1 MIDDGD
7 ADVFCCLRAQK
18 EEKKSDARFS
28 LKHKNIFFFS
38 KMSAQQNI
46 IPPDV
51 VRKAE
56 MQMKRKA
63 PDDLNGEQQQHET
76 RSKKANAA
84 ASSPTF
90 SLQFDYSLEK
100 QFRENSVA
108 GFALTCVMHRE
119 RSAMKEALSL
129 LRECLDDDDFTKIS
143 PLKMPCKAFAFLSVA
158 EEKLQLEVEGLVT
171 KVVRRI
177 VSNRQNKVRFLER
190 MIPIQTTCE
199 YTDDAIERAVERLGI
214 TIESN
219 EFKTFAVCHRDC
231 FSKALVAKEDTKDEM
246 EKWKSIAVTNAV
258 AAAVSKRINKVSL
271 KDPDVV
277 IFVVVMAVND
287 NSIKNTDNI
296 PTRRLG
302 LSYAPKA
309 SKMFTVKGKGIVA
322 TSLKI

>member
-1 MIDDGD
+1 MGNFGWEI
-7 ADVFCCLRAQK
+7 RK
-18 EEKKSDARFS
+18 ISPHSKT
-28 LKHKNIFFFS
+28 
-38 KMSAQQNI
+38 KMS

-51 VRKAE
+51 IRKAE

-63 PDDLNGEQQQHET
+63 PDDLNGEQYKT

-84 ASSPTF
+84 ASSSTS
-90 SLQFDYSLEK
+90 SLQFDYALEK

-119 RSAMKEALSL
+119 RSAMKEALEL
-129 LRECLDDDDFTKIS
+129 LRECLDDDFTKIS
-143 PLKMPCKAFAFLSVA
+143 PMKMPCKAFAFLSVA
-158 EEKLQLEVEGLVT
+158 EEKLQLELAEVVT
-171 KVVRRI
+171 RVVRI
-177 VSNRQNKVRFLER
+177 VLNRQNEVRFLER

-214 TIESN
+214 TNQSN

-246 EKWKSIAVTNAV
+246 EKWKSMAVTNAV
-258 AAAVSKRINKVSL
+258 AKAVSKRIDKVSL

-277 IFVVVMAVND
+277 IFVVVLAVND
-287 NSIKNTDNI
+287 NGIKNTDNI

-302 LSYAPKA
+302 LSYATRE
-309 SKMFTVKGKGIVA
+309 SKVFTVKSKGIVA
-322 TSLKI
+322 TNLKP

>member
-1 MIDDGD
+1 MLMCFVVC
-7 ADVFCCLRAQK
+7 ARKKKRKKVTRFC
-18 EEKKSDARFS
+18 S
-28 LKHKNIFFFS
+28 LTHKNIFFFS
-38 KMSAQQNI
+38 LTMSAQNI

-90 SLQFDYSLEK
+90 SLQFDYALEK

-143 PLKMPCKAFAFLSVA
+143 PLKMPCKAFSFLSVA
-158 EEKLQLEVEGLVT
+158 EEKLQLVT
-171 KVVRRI
+171 RVVRRI

-199 YTDDAIERAVERLGI
+199 YTDVAIERAVERLGI
-214 TIESN
+214 TNQSN
-219 EFKTFAVCHRDC
+219 ELFKTFAVCHRDC
-231 FSKALVAKEDTKDEM
+231 FSKALVAKEDTKEEM
-246 EKWKSIAVTNAV
+246 EKWKSMAVTNAV

-277 IFVVVMAVND
+277 IFVVVMAVNN
-287 NSIKNTDNI
+287 NSIKNSDNI

-302 LSYAPKA
+302 LSYASKA

-322 TSLKI
+322 TSLKRKIVYY

>member
-1 MIDDGD
+1 
-7 ADVFCCLRAQK
+7 
-18 EEKKSDARFS
+18 
-28 LKHKNIFFFS
+28 
-38 KMSAQQNI
+38 MS

-51 VRKAE
+51 IRKAE

-63 PDDLNGEQQQHET
+63 PDDLNGEQHKT

-84 ASSPTF
+84 ASSSTS
-90 SLQFDYSLEK
+90 SLQFDYALEK

-119 RSAMKEALSL
+119 RSAMKEALEL
-129 LRECLDDDDFTKIS
+129 LRECLDDDFTKIS
-143 PLKMPCKAFAFLSVA
+143 PMKMPCKAFAFLSVA
-158 EEKLQLEVEGLVT
+158 EEKLQLELVEVVT
-171 KVVRRI
+171 RVVRI
-177 VSNRQNKVRFLER
+177 VLNRQNEVRFLER

-214 TIESN
+214 TNQSN

-246 EKWKSIAVTNAV
+246 EKWKSMAVTNAV
-258 AAAVSKRINKVSL
+258 AKAVSKRIDIVSL

-277 IFVVVMAVND
+277 IFVVVLAVND
-287 NSIKNTDNI
+287 NGIKNTDNI

-302 LSYAPKA
+302 LSYATRE
-309 SKMFTVKGKGIVA
+309 SKVFTVKSKGIVA
-322 TSLKI
+322 TNLKP

>member
-1 MIDDGD
+1 
-7 ADVFCCLRAQK
+7 
-18 EEKKSDARFS
+18 
-28 LKHKNIFFFS
+28 
-38 KMSAQQNI
+38 MS

-51 VRKAE
+51 IRKAE

-63 PDDLNGEQQQHET
+63 PDDLNGEQHKT

-84 ASSPTF
+84 ASSSTS
-90 SLQFDYSLEK
+90 SLQFDYALEK

-119 RSAMKEALSL
+119 RSAMKEALEL
-129 LRECLDDDDFTKIS
+129 LRECLDDDFTKIS
-143 PLKMPCKAFAFLSVA
+143 PMKMPCKAFAFLSVA
-158 EEKLQLEVEGLVT
+158 EEKLQLELVEVVT
-171 KVVRRI
+171 RVVRI
-177 VSNRQNKVRFLER
+177 VLNRQNEVRFLER

-214 TIESN
+214 TNQSN

-246 EKWKSIAVTNAV
+246 EKWKSMAVTNAV
-258 AAAVSKRINKVSL
+258 AKAVSKRIDKVSL

-277 IFVVVMAVND
+277 IFVVVLAVND
-287 NSIKNTDNI
+287 NGIKNTDNI

-302 LSYAPKA
+302 LSYATRE
-309 SKMFTVKGKGIVA
+309 SKVFTVKSKGIVA
-322 TSLKI
+322 TNLKRKIVYY

>member
-1 MIDDGD
+1 
-7 ADVFCCLRAQK
+7 
-18 EEKKSDARFS
+18 
-28 LKHKNIFFFS
+28 
-38 KMSAQQNI
+38 MSIPNNN
-46 IPPDV
+46 IPPGI

-63 PDDLNGEQQQHET
+63 PDDLNGEQHKT

-84 ASSPTF
+84 ASSSTS
-90 SLQFDYSLEK
+90 SLQFDYDLEK

-129 LRECLDDDDFTKIS
+129 LRECLDDDFTKIS
-143 PLKMPCKAFAFLSVA
+143 PMKMPCKAFAFLSVA
-158 EEKLQLEVEGLVT
+158 EEKLQLEMVEVVT
-171 KVVRRI
+171 RVVRI
-177 VSNRQNKVRFLER
+177 VLNRQNEVRFLER

-214 TIESN
+214 TNQSN

-246 EKWKSIAVTNAV
+246 EKWKSMAVTNAV
-258 AAAVSKRINKVSL
+258 AASVSKRIDKVSL

-277 IFVVVMAVND
+277 IFVVVLAVND
-287 NSIKNTDNI
+287 NFGVKNTKKDFSNM
-296 PTRRLG
+296 TRRLG
-302 LSYAPKA
+302 LSYATRE
-309 SKMFTVKGKGIVA
+309 SKVFTVKSKGIDA
-322 TSLKI
+322 TNLKL

>member
-1 MIDDGD
+1 
-7 ADVFCCLRAQK
+7 
-18 EEKKSDARFS
+18 
-28 LKHKNIFFFS
+28 
-38 KMSAQQNI
+38 MS

-51 VRKAE
+51 IRKAE

-63 PDDLNGEQQQHET
+63 PDDLNGEQYKT

-84 ASSPTF
+84 ASSSTS
-90 SLQFDYSLEK
+90 SLQFDYALEK

-119 RSAMKEALSL
+119 RSAMKEALEL
-129 LRECLDDDDFTKIS
+129 LRECLDDDFTKIS
-143 PLKMPCKAFAFLSVA
+143 PMKMPCKAFAFLSVA
-158 EEKLQLEVEGLVT
+158 EEKLQLELVEVVT
-171 KVVRRI
+171 RVVRI
-177 VSNRQNKVRFLER
+177 VLNRQNEVRFLER

-214 TIESN
+214 TNQSN

-246 EKWKSIAVTNAV
+246 EKWKSMAVTNAV
-258 AAAVSKRINKVSL
+258 AKAVSKRIDKVSL

-277 IFVVVMAVND
+277 IFVVVLAVND
-287 NSIKNTDNI
+287 NGIKNTDNI

-302 LSYAPKA
+302 LSYATRE
-309 SKMFTVKGKGIVA
+309 SKVFTVKSKGIVA
-322 TSLKI
+322 TNLKP

>member
-1 MIDDGD
+1 MGNFGWEI
-7 ADVFCCLRAQK
+7 RK
-18 EEKKSDARFS
+18 ISPHSKT
-28 LKHKNIFFFS
+28 
-38 KMSAQQNI
+38 KMS

-51 VRKAE
+51 IRKAE

-63 PDDLNGEQQQHET
+63 PDDLNGEQQHKT

-84 ASSPTF
+84 ASSSTS
-90 SLQFDYSLEK
+90 SLQFDYALEK

-119 RSAMKEALSL
+119 RSAMKEALEL
-129 LRECLDDDDFTKIS
+129 LRECLDDDFTKIS
-143 PLKMPCKAFAFLSVA
+143 PMKMPCKAFAFLSVA
-158 EEKLQLEVEGLVT
+158 EEKLQLELVEVVT
-171 KVVRRI
+171 RVVRI
-177 VSNRQNKVRFLER
+177 VLNRQNEVRFLER

-214 TIESN
+214 TNQSN

-246 EKWKSIAVTNAV
+246 EKWKSMAVTNAV
-258 AAAVSKRINKVSL
+258 AKAVSKRIDIVSL

-277 IFVVVMAVND
+277 IFVVVLAVND
-287 NSIKNTDNI
+287 NGIKNTDNI

-302 LSYAPKA
+302 LSYATRE
-309 SKMFTVKGKGIVA
+309 SKVFTVKSKGIVA
-322 TSLKI
+322 TNLKP

>member
-1 MIDDGD
+1 MGNFGWEI
-7 ADVFCCLRAQK
+7 RK
-18 EEKKSDARFS
+18 ISPHSKT
-28 LKHKNIFFFS
+28 
-38 KMSAQQNI
+38 KMS

-51 VRKAE
+51 IRKAE

-63 PDDLNGEQQQHET
+63 PDDLNGEQYKT

-84 ASSPTF
+84 ASSSTS
-90 SLQFDYSLEK
+90 SLQFDYALEK

-119 RSAMKEALSL
+119 RSAMKEALEL
-129 LRECLDDDDFTKIS
+129 LRECLDDDFTKIS
-143 PLKMPCKAFAFLSVA
+143 PMKMPCKAFAFLSVA
-158 EEKLQLEVEGLVT
+158 EEKLQLEFVEVVT
-171 KVVRRI
+171 RVVRI
-177 VSNRQNKVRFLER
+177 VLNRQNEVRFLER

-214 TIESN
+214 TNQSN

-246 EKWKSIAVTNAV
+246 EKWKSMAVTNAV
-258 AAAVSKRINKVSL
+258 AKAVSKRIDKVSL

-277 IFVVVMAVND
+277 IFVVVLAVND
-287 NSIKNTDNI
+287 NGIKNTDNI

-302 LSYAPKA
+302 LSYATRE
-309 SKMFTVKGKGIVA
+309 SKVFTVKSKGIVA
-322 TSLKI
+322 TNLKRKIVYY

>member
-1 MIDDGD
+1 MGNFGWEI
-7 ADVFCCLRAQK
+7 RK
-18 EEKKSDARFS
+18 ISPHSKT
-28 LKHKNIFFFS
+28 
-38 KMSAQQNI
+38 KMS

-51 VRKAE
+51 IRKAE

-63 PDDLNGEQQQHET
+63 PDDLNGEQHKT

-84 ASSPTF
+84 ASSSTS
-90 SLQFDYSLEK
+90 SLQFDYALEK

-119 RSAMKEALSL
+119 RSAMKEALEL
-129 LRECLDDDDFTKIS
+129 LRECLDDDFTKIS
-143 PLKMPCKAFAFLSVA
+143 PMKMPCKAFAFLSVA
-158 EEKLQLEVEGLVT
+158 EEKLQLELVEVVT
-171 KVVRRI
+171 RVVRI
-177 VSNRQNKVRFLER
+177 VLNRQNEVRFLER

-214 TIESN
+214 TNQSN

-246 EKWKSIAVTNAV
+246 EKWKSMAVTNAV
-258 AAAVSKRINKVSL
+258 AKAVSKRIDKVSL

-277 IFVVVMAVND
+277 IFVGVLAVND
-287 NSIKNTDNI
+287 NGIKNTDNI

-302 LSYAPKA
+302 LSYATRE
-309 SKMFTVKGKGIVA
+309 SKVFTVKSKGIVA
-322 TSLKI
+322 TNLKP

>member
-1 MIDDGD
+1 
-7 ADVFCCLRAQK
+7 
-18 EEKKSDARFS
+18 
-28 LKHKNIFFFS
+28 
-38 KMSAQQNI
+38 MS

-51 VRKAE
+51 IRKAE

-63 PDDLNGEQQQHET
+63 PDDLNGEQQHKT

-84 ASSPTF
+84 ASSSTS
-90 SLQFDYSLEK
+90 SLQFDYALEK

-119 RSAMKEALSL
+119 RSAMKEALEL
-129 LRECLDDDDFTKIS
+129 LRECLDDDFTKIS
-143 PLKMPCKAFAFLSVA
+143 PMKMPCKAFAFLSVA
-158 EEKLQLEVEGLVT
+158 EEKLQLELVEVVT
-171 KVVRRI
+171 RVVRI
-177 VSNRQNKVRFLER
+177 VLNRQNEVRFLER

-214 TIESN
+214 TNQSN

-246 EKWKSIAVTNAV
+246 EKWKSMAVTNAV
-258 AAAVSKRINKVSL
+258 AKAISKRIDKVSL

-277 IFVVVMAVND
+277 IFVVVLAVND
-287 NSIKNTDNI
+287 NGIKNTDNI

-302 LSYAPKA
+302 LSYATRE
-309 SKMFTVKGKGIVA
+309 SKVFTVKSKGIVA
-322 TSLKI
+322 TNLKP

>member
-1 MIDDGD
+1 
-7 ADVFCCLRAQK
+7 
-18 EEKKSDARFS
+18 
-28 LKHKNIFFFS
+28 
-38 KMSAQQNI
+38 MS

-51 VRKAE
+51 IRKAE

-63 PDDLNGEQQQHET
+63 PDDLNGEQQHKT

-84 ASSPTF
+84 ASSSTS
-90 SLQFDYSLEK
+90 SLQFDYALEK

-119 RSAMKEALSL
+119 RSAMKEALEL
-129 LRECLDDDDFTKIS
+129 LRECLDDDFTKIS
-143 PLKMPCKAFAFLSVA
+143 PMKMPCKAFAFLSVA
-158 EEKLQLEVEGLVT
+158 EEKLQLELVEVVT
-171 KVVRRI
+171 RVARI
-177 VSNRQNKVRFLER
+177 VLNRQNEVRFLER

-214 TIESN
+214 TNQSN

-246 EKWKSIAVTNAV
+246 EKWKSMAVTNAV
-258 AAAVSKRINKVSL
+258 AKAVSKRIDKVSL

-277 IFVVVMAVND
+277 IFVVVLAVND
-287 NSIKNTDNI
+287 NGIKNTDNI

-302 LSYAPKA
+302 LSYATRE
-309 SKMFTVKGKGIVA
+309 SKVFTVKSKGIVA
-322 TSLKI
+322 TNLKP

>member
-1 MIDDGD
+1 MGNFGWEI
-7 ADVFCCLRAQK
+7 RK
-18 EEKKSDARFS
+18 ISPHSKT
-28 LKHKNIFFFS
+28 
-38 KMSAQQNI
+38 KMS

-51 VRKAE
+51 IRKAE

-63 PDDLNGEQQQHET
+63 PDDLNGEQHKT

-84 ASSPTF
+84 ASSSTS
-90 SLQFDYSLEK
+90 SLQFDYALEK

-119 RSAMKEALSL
+119 RSAMKEALEL
-129 LRECLDDDDFTKIS
+129 LRECLDDDFTKIS
-143 PLKMPCKAFAFLSVA
+143 PMKMPCKAFAFLSVA
-158 EEKLQLEVEGLVT
+158 EEKLQLELVEVVT
-171 KVVRRI
+171 RVVRI
-177 VSNRQNKVRFLER
+177 VLNRQNEVRFLER

-214 TIESN
+214 TNQSN

-246 EKWKSIAVTNAV
+246 EKWKSMAVTNAV
-258 AAAVSKRINKVSL
+258 AKAVSKRIDKVSL

-277 IFVVVMAVND
+277 IFVVVLVVND
-287 NSIKNTDNI
+287 NGIKNTDNI

-302 LSYAPKA
+302 LSYATRE
-309 SKMFTVKGKGIVA
+309 SKVFTVKSKGIDA
-322 TSLKI
+322 TNLKHKE

>member
-1 MIDDGD
+1 
-7 ADVFCCLRAQK
+7 
-18 EEKKSDARFS
+18 
-28 LKHKNIFFFS
+28 
-38 KMSAQQNI
+38 MSAQNN

-56 MQMKRKA
+56 MQMKRTA
-63 PDDLNGEQQQHET
+63 PDDLNGERDKT
-76 RSKKANAA
+76 RSKKANNAA
-84 ASSPTF
+84 GSSSTF
-90 SLQFDYSLEK
+90 SLQFDYALEK

-129 LRECLDDDDFTKIS
+129 LRECMGDGFSTKIS
-143 PLKMPCKAFAFLSVA
+143 PMKMPCKAFAFLSVA
-158 EEKLQLEVEGLVT
+158 EEKLQLELVEVVT
-171 KVVRRI
+171 RVVRI
-177 VSNRQNKVRFLER
+177 VLNRQNEVRFLER

-214 TIESN
+214 TNQSN

-246 EKWKSIAVTNAV
+246 EKWKSMAVTNAV
-258 AAAVSKRINKVSL
+258 AKAVSKRIDKVSL

-277 IFVVVMAVND
+277 IFVVVLAVND
-287 NSIKNTDNI
+287 NGIKNTDNI

-302 LSYAPKA
+302 LSYATRE
-309 SKMFTVKGKGIVA
+309 SKVFTVKSKGIVA
-322 TSLKI
+322 TNLKP

>member
-1 MIDDGD
+1 
-7 ADVFCCLRAQK
+7 
-18 EEKKSDARFS
+18 
-28 LKHKNIFFFS
+28 
-38 KMSAQQNI
+38 MS

-51 VRKAE
+51 IRKAE

-63 PDDLNGEQQQHET
+63 PDDLNGEQYKT

-84 ASSPTF
+84 ASSSTS
-90 SLQFDYSLEK
+90 SLQFDYALEK

-119 RSAMKEALSL
+119 RSAMKEALEL
-129 LRECLDDDDFTKIS
+129 LRECLDDDFTKIS
-143 PLKMPCKAFAFLSVA
+143 PMKMPCKAFAFLSVA
-158 EEKLQLEVEGLVT
+158 EEKLQLELVEVVT
-171 KVVRRI
+171 RVVRI
-177 VSNRQNKVRFLER
+177 VLNRQNEVRFLER

-214 TIESN
+214 TNQSN

-246 EKWKSIAVTNAV
+246 EKWKSMAVTNAV
-258 AAAVSKRINKVSL
+258 ANAVSKRIDKVSL

-277 IFVVVMAVND
+277 IFVVVLAVND
-287 NSIKNTDNI
+287 NGIKNTDNI

-302 LSYAPKA
+302 LSYATRE
-309 SKMFTVKGKGIVA
+309 SKVFTVKSKGIDA
-322 TSLKI
+322 TNLKHKE

>member
-1 MIDDGD
+1 MGNFGWEI
-7 ADVFCCLRAQK
+7 RK
-18 EEKKSDARFS
+18 ISPHSKT
-28 LKHKNIFFFS
+28 
-38 KMSAQQNI
+38 KMS

-51 VRKAE
+51 IRKAE

-63 PDDLNGEQQQHET
+63 PDDLNGEQHKT

-84 ASSPTF
+84 ASSSTS
-90 SLQFDYSLEK
+90 SLQFDYALEK

-119 RSAMKEALSL
+119 RSAMKEALEL
-129 LRECLDDDDFTKIS
+129 LRECLDDDFTKIS
-143 PLKMPCKAFAFLSVA
+143 PMKMPCKAFAFLSVA
-158 EEKLQLEVEGLVT
+158 EEKLQLELAEVVT
-171 KVVRRI
+171 RVVRI
-177 VSNRQNKVRFLER
+177 VLNRQNEVRFLER

-214 TIESN
+214 TNQSN

-246 EKWKSIAVTNAV
+246 EKWKSMAVTNAV
-258 AAAVSKRINKVSL
+258 AKAVSKRIDKVSL

-277 IFVVVMAVND
+277 IFVVVLAVND
-287 NSIKNTDNI
+287 NGIKNTDNI

-302 LSYAPKA
+302 LSYATRE
-309 SKMFTVKGKGIVA
+309 SKVFTVKSKGIVA
-322 TSLKI
+322 TNLKP

>member
-1 MIDDGD
+1 MGNFGWEI
-7 ADVFCCLRAQK
+7 RK
-18 EEKKSDARFS
+18 ISPHSKT
-28 LKHKNIFFFS
+28 
-38 KMSAQQNI
+38 KMS

-51 VRKAE
+51 IRKAE

-63 PDDLNGEQQQHET
+63 PDDLNGEQQHKT

-84 ASSPTF
+84 ASSSTS
-90 SLQFDYSLEK
+90 SLQFDYALEK

-119 RSAMKEALSL
+119 RSAMKEALEL
-129 LRECLDDDDFTKIS
+129 LRECLDDDFTKIS
-143 PLKMPCKAFAFLSVA
+143 PMKMPCKAFAFLSVA
-158 EEKLQLEVEGLVT
+158 EEKLQLELVEVVT
-171 KVVRRI
+171 RVVRI
-177 VSNRQNKVRFLER
+177 VLNRQNEVRFLER

-214 TIESN
+214 TNQSN

-246 EKWKSIAVTNAV
+246 EKWKSMAVTNAV
-258 AAAVSKRINKVSL
+258 AKAVSKRIDKVSL

-277 IFVVVMAVND
+277 IFVVVLAVND
-287 NSIKNTDNI
+287 NGIKNTDNI

-302 LSYAPKA
+302 LSYATRE
-309 SKMFTVKGKGIVA
+309 SKVFTVKSKGIVA
-322 TSLKI
+322 TNLKP

>member
-1 MIDDGD
+1 
-7 ADVFCCLRAQK
+7 
-18 EEKKSDARFS
+18 
-28 LKHKNIFFFS
+28 
-38 KMSAQQNI
+38 MS

-51 VRKAE
+51 IRKAE

-63 PDDLNGEQQQHET
+63 PDDLNGEQQHKT

-84 ASSPTF
+84 ASSSTS
-90 SLQFDYSLEK
+90 SLQFDYALEK

-119 RSAMKEALSL
+119 RSAMKEALEL
-129 LRECLDDDDFTKIS
+129 LRECLDDDFTKIS
-143 PLKMPCKAFAFLSVA
+143 PMKMPCKAFAFLSVA
-158 EEKLQLEVEGLVT
+158 EEKLQLELVEVVT
-171 KVVRRI
+171 RVVRI
-177 VSNRQNKVRFLER
+177 VLNRQNEVRFLER

-214 TIESN
+214 TNQSN

-246 EKWKSIAVTNAV
+246 EKWKSMAVTNAV
-258 AAAVSKRINKVSL
+258 AKAVSKRIDKVSL

-277 IFVVVMAVND
+277 IFVVVLAVND
-287 NSIKNTDNI
+287 NGIKNTDNI

-302 LSYAPKA
+302 LSYATRE
-309 SKMFTVKGKGIVA
+309 SKVFTVKSKGIVA
-322 TSLKI
+322 TNLKP

>member
-1 MIDDGD
+1 
-7 ADVFCCLRAQK
+7 
-18 EEKKSDARFS
+18 
-28 LKHKNIFFFS
+28 
-38 KMSAQQNI
+38 MSAQNN

-90 SLQFDYSLEK
+90 SLQFDYALEK

-129 LRECLDDDDFTKIS
+129 LRECLDDDFDFTKIS

-158 EEKLQLEVEGLVT
+158 EEKLQLEVVASR
-171 KVVRRI
+171 VVRRI

-214 TIESN
+214 TNQSN
-219 EFKTFAVCHRDC
+219 ELFKTFAVCHRDC

-246 EKWKSIAVTNAV
+246 EKWKSMAVTNAV

-302 LSYAPKA
+302 LSYASKA
-309 SKMFTVKGKGIVA
+309 SKMFTVKGKGIDA
-322 TSLKI
+322 TSLKK